1 MWNRFLQLFYFN
13 WNYSVPRLLSYR
25 YRQRK
30 LWTYFTD
37 FALLQLA
44 LLQLTFSTMVN
55 STNSCTVQLWGLQFL
70 LLWQKLWCRTSR
82 KAPFRLADKRY
93 RFGYTTL
100 TILSLPFNT
109 TKSTHSTTTLTVKA
123 LTNSL
128 REVEENGKLPF
139 LDCLVS
145 RDDNSLRTTVYRKP
159 IYTDRLMDESSYN
172 PTSHRA
178 TAIRTLTRRAQ
189 LVRNT
194 TDSLSDEKNYF
205 HRVFQ
210 RTTTTKTSFNV
221 TLTDLLL
228 LPRITTTQL
237 LRLQQLY
244 CT

>member
-1 MWNRFLQLFYFN
+1 MLSATATETLRSAETTQTWFPNATNCFLFVVLRHTNCQSTWRQYYNRSPTN
-13 WNYSVPRLLSYR
+13 PDVNYNPP
-25 YRQRK
+25 
-30 LWTYFTD
+30 
-37 FALLQLA
+37 
-44 LLQLTFSTMVN
+44 
-55 STNSCTVQLWGLQFL
+55 
-70 LLWQKLWCRTSR
+70 RTS
-82 KAPFRLADKRY
+82 RY

-100 TILSLPFNT
+100 TILSPPFNT

-139 LDCLVS
+139 LGCLVS

-178 TAIRTLTRRAQ
+178 TAIRTLTRRSQ
-189 LVRNT
+189 LVCNT

-210 RTTTTKTSFNV
+210 RTITTRTSFNV

-228 LPRITTTQL
+228 LPRITTTQI